1 MTITALTTALA
12 AAAQMATAAPAPTE
26 EVTFRFA
33 ASDLATTESAARL
46 HTRMKR
52 SAASACRGSRLD
64 TRGYAKRAACRD
76 EVLDQWVAAI
86 DAPVLSAVHEG
97 AARRTYA
104 AR

>member
-1 MTITALTTALA
+1 MTIAALTAALA
-12 AAAQMATAAPAPTE
+12 AAAQMAVAAPTE

-46 HTRMKR
+46 HDRMTR
-52 SAASACRGSRLD
+52 AAAAACRASRLD
-64 TRGYAKRAACRD
+64 TRGYAKRAACRG

-86 DAPVLSAVHEG
+86 DAPALTAVHRG
-97 AARRTYA
+97 GSRRAYA